1 MRTVPTRPGD
11 TQLNFLLVLLAGA
24 MLAFTLKAYDLTVAS
39 ADEHLARMD
48 WSSRSEVR
56 EQGPRGSIVD
66 AEGRILAADVELREV
81 FIDPRYL
88 FTHER
93 EYAPAVRAA
102 LVETTSLDPSAFD
115 AWAASSD
122 VETLPRYVRLAEGLT
137 LREAEALLAPLRQTA
152 RDCDEDAST
161 LCPVRVRAVSS
172 DSAHQRV
179 YPLGTLAA
187 PVLGFVNRE
196 HQGGAGLEGRMHHLL
211 EGGELVVQYQRNTFR
226 AGILEGEL
234 PDLAD
239 AAGQT
244 LRLTL
249 DARLQATAERA
260 LRASLEQFGAR
271 AGVVVASRPDTGEI
285 LALASLPSNDPIAF
299 NDGDAANWQHRAISH
314 VFEPGSTAKVFA
326 FATALE
332 AGVIEYDTSFD
343 CNGGVYV
350 VGGRRKIDRYCR
362 DTITAWEAIR
372 DSSNIGAIGMAMRVS
387 DDAYAA
393 SLRRFGFGA
402 RHDIGLPA
410 ESRGLF
416 PTLPWRESTQQT
428 ISYGYGISVT
438 PLQLNVATATI
449 ANGGVRMAPYL
460 IAERLDGRGNVL
472 ETTVPREVERAVSER
487 SARLTTR
494 AMETV
499 VSDDGTASQARIPGF
514 SVAGKTGT
522 AFLVSPT
529 GGYSEDYLSAFT
541 GFVPAEDPIIAITV
555 LVERPDPSIGFYG
568 GAVAAPVFRAVAMD
582 ALILAGQM
590 PEPEDDADEA
600 LRALETRP
608 NAAQCPDVSEG
619 VPCWWGAWPG
629 QAARDAAARG
639 WRVEVSGTGRI
650 VAQTPAPGRDAPAD
664 GIIRLTLETAAT
676 EQAQ

>member
-1 MRTVPTRPGD
+1 MSTIPNRPGD
-11 TQLNFLLVLLAGA
+11 TQLNALFVILAFS

-39 ADEHLARMD
+39 ADEHLSRMD
-48 WSSRSEVR
+48 WSSRSIVR
-56 EQGPRGSIVD
+56 EQGPRGSILD

-88 FTHER
+88 FTNEP
-93 EYAPAVRAA
+93 ELAPAIRAA
-102 LVETTSLDPSAFD
+102 LVGTTSLDPSAFD
-115 AWAASSD
+115 DWAASDD
-122 VETLPRYVRLAEGLT
+122 VDALPRYVKLAEGLT
-137 LREAEALLAPLRQTA
+137 LREAEALLAPLRQSA
-152 RDCDEDAST
+152 RDCGDDAPA
-161 LCPVRVRAVSS
+161 LCPVRARSVGTDAS
-172 DSAHQRV
+172 HHRV
-179 YPLGTLAA
+179 YPLGQLAA

-196 HQGGAGLEGRMHHLL
+196 HQGGAGLEGRMHASL
-211 EGGELVVQYQRNTFR
+211 EGGELVVAYQRNTFR
-226 AGILEGEL
+226 AGILDGEL

-260 LRASLEQFGAR
+260 LRASLEQFGAE
-271 AGVVVASRPDTGEI
+271 AGVVVASRPDTGAI
-285 LALASLPSNDPIAF
+285 LALASLPSYDPVAF
-299 NDGDAANWQHRAISH
+299 NDGDPSNWQHRAISH

-332 AGVIEYDTSFD
+332 AGVIDYDTSFD
-343 CNGGVYV
+343 CNNGIYV
-350 VGGRRKIDRYCR
+350 VGGRRKVDRYCR

-387 DDAYAA
+387 DEDYAA

-410 ESRGLF
+410 ESRGIF
-416 PTLPWRESTQQT
+416 PALPWRESTQQT

-460 IAERLDGRGNVL
+460 VAERLDGRGNVL
-472 ETTVPREVERAVSER
+472 ETTEPREVERAVSER
-487 SARLTTR
+487 AARLTTR

-499 VSDDGTASQARIPGF
+499 VSADGTASQAQIPGF

-522 AFLVSPT
+522 AFLVAPT
-529 GGYSEDYLSAFT
+529 GGYSDEYLSAFT

-582 ALILAGQM
+582 ALVLAGRL
-590 PEPEDDADEA
+590 PEPEPDTDTPESIEVDLAVS
-600 LRALETRP
+600 R
-608 NAAQCPDVSEG
+608 CPPVGDG

-629 QAARDAAARG
+629 TVAREAAARN
-639 WRVEVSGTGRI
+639 WTVQVHGTGR
-650 VAQTPAPGRDAPAD
+650 VVGQSPGPGQPAPED
-664 GIIRLTLETAAT
+664 GVIRVTLETAAS
-676 EQAQ
+676 EDVP